1 MYNII
6 TWFYFIL
13 SILLKSLIIIIPIL
27 LAVAFF
33 TLLERKILA
42 GIQLRLGP
50 NVIGIF
56 GLLQPFADGLKLLIK
71 ETIIP
76 IKSNKI
82 LFIIAPILTLFLSF
96 LNWAIIPFNSISIF
110 SDLNIGI
117 FYLFAISTLSVYGII
132 ISGWSSNSKYAFL
145 GTLRA
150 TAQMISYEV
159 SIGLIIINILICTQ
173 SLNLTNIVLAQKNIW
188 YIIPLFPLFILFYIS
203 ALAETN
209 RPPFDL
215 PEAEAELVAGYYVE
229 YSAMSFAQ
237 FYLGENINILLM
249 CTLVVLFFL
258 GGWLPF
264 NKYIYFPTFFWFTI
278 KIIFFLFSFVW
289 IRTTFPRYRYDQL
302 MRLGWKIFL
311 PLSLGLVILISSLIL
326 SIYPEIPSY
335 FIFPKEDK
343 YGLTYDKKYY
353 NTISEFW
360 LEVKYHYPSKEEESI
375 LFLILSSI
383 FSWIYYQI
391 INLIDYLLFFLMKI
405 IEYILIFILE
415 TIKFL
420 FWLFFI
426 KIPQIIL
433 YPIFEFLEK
442 IFR

>member
-1 MYNII
+1 MFNSTSYLLFII
-6 TWFYFIL
+6 V
-13 SILLKSLIIIIPIL
+13 ILLKSLIIIVPVL

-42 GIQLRLGP
+42 GIHLRIGP
-50 NVIGIF
+50 NVTGIF
-56 GLLQPFADGLKLLIK
+56 GLLQPFADGLKLLLK

-96 LNWAIIPFNSISIF
+96 LSWAIIPFNQWAVF

-117 FYLFAISTLSVYGII
+117 FYLFAMSALGVYGII

-145 GTLRA
+145 GTLRS

-159 SIGLIIINILICTQ
+159 SIGLIIINVLICAK
-173 SLNLTNIVLAQKNIW
+173 SLNLLDIVLSQEFLW
-188 YIIPLFPLFILFYIS
+188 YIIPLFPLFFLFYIS
-203 ALAETN
+203 SLAETN

-249 CTLVVLFFL
+249 CTLIVLFFL
-258 GGWLPF
+258 GGWLAPINITNF
-264 NKYIYFPTFFWFTI
+264 SFIPTYFWFVI

-289 IRTTFPRYRYDQL
+289 VRTTFPRYRYDQL

-311 PLSLGLVILISSLIL
+311 PLALGWVIFISGILISFNWLI
-326 SIYPEIPSY
+326 
-335 FIFPKEDK
+335 
-343 YGLTYDKKYY
+343 
-353 NTISEFW
+353 
-360 LEVKYHYPSKEEESI
+360 
-375 LFLILSSI
+375 
-383 FSWIYYQI
+383 
-391 INLIDYLLFFLMKI
+391 
-405 IEYILIFILE
+405 
-415 TIKFL
+415 
-420 FWLFFI
+420 
-426 KIPQIIL
+426 
-433 YPIFEFLEK
+433 
-442 IFR
+442 